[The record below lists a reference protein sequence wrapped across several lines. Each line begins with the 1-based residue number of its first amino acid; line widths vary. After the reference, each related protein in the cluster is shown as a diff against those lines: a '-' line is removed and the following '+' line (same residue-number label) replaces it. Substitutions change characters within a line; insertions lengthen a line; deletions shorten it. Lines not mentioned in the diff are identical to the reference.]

1 MQPMIF
7 HKEGTQKMMDE
18 KTIDKLHILTQ
29 LQEAEARKAHSEDQL
44 VELMNRHG
52 VDEAIRRACVE
63 RVGMDLYENAAEIDR
78 LNRRMEALR
87 A

>member
-1 MQPMIF
+1 MIF
-7 HKEGTQKMMDE
+7 HKEGTQKKMDE
-18 KTIDKLHILTQ
+18 KTCERLHIIAQ
-29 LQEAEARKAHSEDQL
+29 LQEAEARKAHSEDRL

-52 VDEAIRRACVE
+52 VNEAARRACVE
-63 RVGMDLYENAAEIDR
+63 RVGMDLYEDAVEIDR

>member
-1 MQPMIF
+1 
-7 HKEGTQKMMDE
+7 MMDE
-18 KTIDKLHILTQ
+18 KTCERLHIIAQ
-29 LQEAEARKAHSEDQL
+29 LQEAEARKAHREDQL

-52 VDEAIRRACVE
+52 VDEAIRRAYVE
-63 RVGMDLYENAAEIDR
+63 RVGMDLYESAAEIDR

>member
-1 MQPMIF
+1 MI
-7 HKEGTQKMMDE
+7 DE
-18 KTIDKLHILTQ
+18 KTCEQLRILAQ
-29 LQEAEARKAHSEDQL
+29 LQEVEARKAHSEDRL

-52 VDEAIRRACVE
+52 VDEAARRAYVE
-63 RVGMDLYENAAEIDR
+63 RVGVDLYESAAEIDR

>member
-1 MQPMIF
+1 MIF
-7 HKEGTQKMMDE
+7 NKEGTRKMIDE
-18 KTIDKLHILTQ
+18 KTCEQLRILAQ
-29 LQEAEARKAHSEDQL
+29 LQEVEARKAHSEDRL

-52 VDEAIRRACVE
+52 VDEAARRACVE
-63 RVGMDLYENAAEIDR
+63 RVGMDLYESATEIDQ